1 MSVVERVGSR
11 QSAVGSGKT
20 PKAGAAV
27 VSSTAD
33 RRLPTADWLRV
44 VVALI
49 LATVAT
55 AAMAQ
60 PRLASDFE
68 IAQMEQQ
75 LARSRD
81 FEAQLSGRLNLGDL
95 RAARNER
102 SLARVE
108 YGKAFELAERERLA
122 ARRESSMSRYANATS
137 YAALA
142 QAKLGRT
149 AEAFALLEEA
159 ARYASDDAEAWNLY
173 ASAMRTLGHPR
184 KAVSAARNAVAIAAR
199 EHTLRANGTRA
210 ALDLAVDQH
219 ALATALIEANEL
231 REAEQLLVTVT
242 ESLRSRTFES
252 LQRDVAR
259 QESFE
264 VYSSARGDV
273 AAYVSL
279 LNRAQLRL
287 ASLYERR
294 GDVEH
299 ARAQYL
305 RVLQGRSDDVTALAA
320 LARLARSDAE
330 RERYYAEAFEANP
343 FSMPL
348 VRAYQAHLRD
358 QHPQIDDE
366 TTTGSRMRL
375 ALAQLA
381 RGETRAARTSLDALL
396 GKFPANETLRMLRRE
411 AEGVAATALPS
422 ANPTATE
429 LRALLDTFERLSPEQ
444 RMALDQTTFTS
455 TVAFTGTPAVTAE
468 GTVFESGAIDNVPFR
483 FSEPTVFA
491 GTFDVTRPLRLT
503 YRILGITR
511 LDNRDALLLEPV
523 RLEAAR

>member
-1 MSVVERVGSR
+1 MREAERR
-11 QSAVGSGKT
+11 AQSAEGRSSS
-20 PKAGAAV
+20 KAFF
-27 VSSTAD
+27 
-33 RRLPTADWLRV
+33 RRLFFC
-44 VVALI
+44 ALPSAFCA
-49 LATVAT
+49 LLL
-55 AAMAQ
+55 AQ

-68 IAQMEQQ
+68 IARMELQ

-81 FEAQLSGRLNLGDL
+81 FESQLSGRLNLGDL
-95 RAARNER
+95 RAARYER
-102 SLARVE
+102 SLARTE
-108 YGKAFELAERERLA
+108 YAKAFELAERERID
-122 ARRESSMSRYANATS
+122 ARRASSLSRYANATS

-142 QAKLGRT
+142 KAKLGRD

-199 EHTLRANGTRA
+199 ASGQKA

-231 REAEQLLVTVT
+231 SEAEQLLVTVT
-242 ESLRSRTFES
+242 ESLRSRAFDS

-294 GDVEH
+294 GDVER
-299 ARAQYL
+299 ARTQYL
-305 RVLQGRSDDVTALAA
+305 RVLEGRSDDATALGA

-343 FSMPL
+343 FSMAL
-348 VRAYQAHLRD
+348 VRAYQGHLRN
-358 QHPQIDDE
+358 QEARIDDE
-366 TTTGSRMRL
+366 TTTGARMRQ

-381 RGETRAARTSLDALL
+381 RGETRAARASLDALL
-396 GKFPANETLRMLRRE
+396 VKFPANETLRTLRRE
-411 AEGVAATALPS
+411 AESATTVALPS
-422 ANPTATE
+422 ANPSASE
-429 LRALLDTFERLSPEQ
+429 LRALLDAFERLTPEQ
-444 RMALDQTTFTS
+444 RLALDQTTFTS
-455 TVAFTGTPAVTAE
+455 SVVFR
-468 GTVFESGAIDNVPFR
+468 GTVFESGTIDTVPFR
-483 FSEPTVFA
+483 FSEPTLFA
-491 GTFDVTRPLRLT
+491 GTFDITKPLRLT

-511 LDNRDALLLEPV
+511 LDDREALLLEPI
-523 RLEAAR
+523 RLEASR

>member
-1 MSVVERVGSR
+1 M
-11 QSAVGSGKT
+11 
-20 PKAGAAV
+20 
-27 VSSTAD
+27 
-33 RRLPTADWLRV
+33 RRLLFYALPSALC
-44 VVALI
+44 ALI
-49 LATVAT
+49 LT
-55 AAMAQ
+55 AQ

-68 IAQMEQQ
+68 IAQMELQ
-75 LARSRD
+75 LARSRN

-108 YGKAFELAERERLA
+108 YGKAFALAERERVD
-122 ARRESSMSRYANATS
+122 ARRDASLSRYANATS

-142 QAKLGRT
+142 QAKLGRD

-199 EHTLRANGTRA
+199 TTGLRG
-210 ALDLAVDQH
+210 ALDLAVHRH

-242 ESLRSRTFES
+242 DSLRSRTFES
-252 LQRDVAR
+252 LQREVAR

-294 GDVEH
+294 GVADR
-299 ARAQYL
+299 AREQYL

-320 LARLARSDAE
+320 LARLARSDTE

-343 FSMPL
+343 FSMQL
-348 VRAYQAHLRD
+348 VRAYQDHLRE
-358 QHPQIDDE
+358 HSPQIDDPS
-366 TTTGSRMRL
+366 TTGGRIRE
-375 ALAQLA
+375 ALAQIA
-381 RGETRAARTSLDALL
+381 RGETRTARASLDALL
-396 GKFPANETLRMLRRE
+396 VKFPANETLRTLRRE
-411 AEGVAATALPS
+411 TEAATITELPS
-422 ANPTATE
+422 ANPTANE
-429 LRALLDTFERLSPEQ
+429 LRALLDTFERLTPEQ
-444 RMALDQTTFTS
+444 RVALDQATFTS
-455 TVAFTGTPAVTAE
+455 TVAFI
-468 GTVFESGAIDNVPFR
+468 GTVFETGTIDGVPFR
-483 FSEPTVFA
+483 FSEPTVFD
-491 GTFDVTRPLRLT
+491 GTFDSTNPLRLT

-511 LDNRDALLLEPV
+511 LDNRDALLLEPI
-523 RLEAAR
+523 RLEAQ

>member
-1 MSVVERVGSR
+1 MKVADGVGSR
-11 QSAVGSGKT
+11 QSAVGSSQSQRRRWCR
-20 PKAGAAV
+20 AV
-27 VSSTAD
+27 GPSTADRRPPTADWLPRIMAFLLADSSTAD
-33 RRLPTADWLRV
+33 RRLPTADWLRI
-44 VVALI
+44 VVAFL
-49 LATVAT
+49 LATIAT
-55 AAMAQ
+55 AARAQ

-95 RAARNER
+95 REARNER

-108 YGKAFELAERERLA
+108 YEKAFALAARERLD
-122 ARRESSMSRYANATS
+122 ARRDSSWSRYANATS

-142 QAKLGRT
+142 QAKLGRD

-159 ARYASDDAEAWNLY
+159 TRYASDDAEAWNLY

-184 KAVSAARNAVAIAAR
+184 KAVSAARNAVAIA
-199 EHTLRANGTRA
+199 RAHASQTHDTRA
-210 ALDLAVDQH
+210 ALDLAIDQH

-231 REAEQLLVTVT
+231 SEAEQLLITIT
-242 ESLRSRTFES
+242 ESLRSRAFES

-294 GDVEH
+294 GDVER

-320 LARLARSDAE
+320 LAHLAHSDADRGSIRGE
-330 RERYYAEAFEANP
+330 P
-343 FSMPL
+343 FLDAVGARVPEL
-348 VRAYQAHLRD
+348 PARFTGVDRRRNDDRQPDAHCAGATRAWRN
-358 QHPQIDDE
+358 
-366 TTTGSRMRL
+366 
-375 ALAQLA
+375 A
-381 RGETRAARTSLDALL
+381 RGARFD
-396 GKFPANETLRMLRRE
+396 RR
-411 AEGVAATALPS
+411 VA
-422 ANPTATE
+422 
-429 LRALLDTFERLSPEQ
+429 RQ
-444 RMALDQTTFTS
+444 
-455 TVAFTGTPAVTAE
+455 
-468 GTVFESGAIDNVPFR
+468 VPG
-483 FSEPTVFA
+483 E
-491 GTFDVTRPLRLT
+491 
-503 YRILGITR
+503 
-511 LDNRDALLLEPV
+511 
-523 RLEAAR
+523 

>member
-1 MSVVERVGSR
+1 MRGI
-11 QSAVGSGKT
+11 AI
-20 PKAGAAV
+20 
-27 VSSTAD
+27 
-33 RRLPTADWLRV
+33 
-44 VVALI
+44 LI
-49 LATVAT
+49 LAAVAT
-55 AAMAQ
+55 AALSQ
-60 PRLASDFE
+60 SRLASDFE
-68 IAQMEQQ
+68 IAQMELQ

-81 FEAQLSGRLNLGDL
+81 FKSQLSGRLNLGDL

-102 SLARVE
+102 SLARTE
-108 YGKAFELAERERLA
+108 FAKAFDLAERERID
-122 ARRESSMSRYANATS
+122 ARRDSSLSRYASATS

-142 QAKLGRT
+142 QAKLGRD

-159 ARYASDDAEAWNLY
+159 ARYASDDAETWNLY

-199 EHTLRANGTRA
+199 GSGPRA

-219 ALATALIEANEL
+219 ALATALIEANDL
-231 REAEQLLVTVT
+231 SEAEQLLVTVT
-242 ESLRSRTFES
+242 ESLRSPTFDS
-252 LQRDVAR
+252 LQREVAR

-294 GDVEH
+294 GEVER
-299 ARAQYL
+299 ARTQYL
-305 RVLQGRSDDVTALAA
+305 RVLEGRSDDATALAA

-343 FSMPL
+343 FSMTL
-348 VRAYQAHLRD
+348 VRAYQGHLRAQD
-358 QHPQIDDE
+358 VRIGDE
-366 TTTGSRMRL
+366 TTTGARMRQ

-381 RGETRAARTSLDALL
+381 RGETRASRASLDALL
-396 GKFPANETLRMLRRE
+396 VKFPANETLRTLRRE
-411 AEGVAATALPS
+411 AESTTTVGLPS
-422 ANPTATE
+422 SIPTTNE
-429 LRALLDTFERLSPEQ
+429 LRALLDAFERLTPDQ
-444 RMALDQTTFTS
+444 RVALDQATFTS
-455 TVAFTGTPAVTAE
+455 SVVFR
-468 GTVFESGAIDNVPFR
+468 GTVFESGTIENVPFR

-491 GTFDVTRPLRLT
+491 GTFDLTKPLRLT

-511 LDNRDALLLEPV
+511 ADDRDALLLEPI

>member
-1 MSVVERVGSR
+1 MRVI
-11 QSAVGSGKT
+11 
-20 PKAGAAV
+20 
-27 VSSTAD
+27 
-33 RRLPTADWLRV
+33 L
-44 VVALI
+44 ALI
-49 LATVAT
+49 LAAVAT
-55 AAMAQ
+55 AASSQ

-68 IAQMEQQ
+68 IAQMELQ

-81 FEAQLSGRLNLGDL
+81 FGSQLSCRLNLGDL

-102 SLARVE
+102 SLASAE
-108 YGKAFELAERERLA
+108 YAKAFELAERERLA
-122 ARRESSMSRYANATS
+122 ARRGSSMSRYANATS

-142 QAKLGRT
+142 QAKLGRD

-159 ARYASDDAEAWNLY
+159 ARYASDDAETWNLY

-199 EHTLRANGTRA
+199 ASGPKA

-231 REAEQLLVTVT
+231 SEAEQLLVTVT
-242 ESLRSRTFES
+242 ESLRSRAFDS

-294 GDVEH
+294 GDVER
-299 ARAQYL
+299 ARTQYQ

-320 LARLARSDAE
+320 LARLSRSDAE

-343 FSMPL
+343 FSMTL
-348 VRAYQAHLRD
+348 VRAYQGHLRD
-358 QHPQIDDE
+358 QNPRIDDE
-366 TTTGSRMRL
+366 TTTGSRMRQ

-381 RGETRAARTSLDALL
+381 RGEPRAARASLDELL
-396 GKFPANETLRMLRRE
+396 QKFPANETLRTLRRE
-411 AEGVAATALPS
+411 AESATKIALPS
-422 ANPTATE
+422 ANPAASE
-429 LRALLDTFERLSPEQ
+429 LRALLDAFDRLTSEQ
-444 RMALDQTTFTS
+444 RLALDQATFTS
-455 TVAFTGTPAVTAE
+455 NVMFR
-468 GTVFESGAIDNVPFR
+468 GTVFESGTIDNVPFR
-483 FSEPTVFA
+483 FSEPTQFA
-491 GTFDVTRPLRLT
+491 GTFDITQPLRLT

-511 LDNRDALLLEPV
+511 MDERDALLLEPI
-523 RLEAAR
+523 RLESSR

>member
-1 MSVVERVGSR
+1 M
-11 QSAVGSGKT
+11 AFLL
-20 PKAGAAV
+20 AD
-27 VSSTAD
+27 SSTAD
-33 RRLPTADWLRV
+33 RRLPTADWLRI
-44 VVALI
+44 VVAFL
-49 LATVAT
+49 LATIAT
-55 AAMAQ
+55 AARAQ

-95 RAARNER
+95 REARNER

-108 YGKAFELAERERLA
+108 YEKAFALAARERLD
-122 ARRESSMSRYANATS
+122 ARRDSSWSRYANATS

-142 QAKLGRT
+142 QAKLGRD

-159 ARYASDDAEAWNLY
+159 TRYASDDAEAWNLY

-184 KAVSAARNAVAIAAR
+184 KAVSAARNAVAIA
-199 EHTLRANGTRA
+199 RAHASQTHDTRA
-210 ALDLAVDQH
+210 ALDLAIDQH

-231 REAEQLLVTVT
+231 SEAEQLLITIT
-242 ESLRSRTFES
+242 ESLRSRAFES

-294 GDVEH
+294 GDVER

-320 LARLARSDAE
+320 LAHLAHSDAE
-330 RERYYAEAFEANP
+330 RERYFAEAFEANP
-343 FSMPL
+343 FSMQL
-348 VRAYQAHLRD
+348 VRAYQSYLRD
-358 QHPQIDDE
+358 SRASIEDE
-366 TTTGSRMRL
+366 TTTGSRMRI

-381 RGETRAARTSLDALL
+381 RGETRAARASIDALL
-396 GKFPANETLRMLRRE
+396 VKFPANETLRMLRRE
-411 AEGVAATALPS
+411 AEGATTITLPS
-422 ANPTATE
+422 SNPTASD
-429 LRALLDTFERLSPEQ
+429 LRALLDTFERLTPEQ
-444 RMALDQTTFTS
+444 HVALDQTTFTS
-455 TVAFTGTPAVTAE
+455 TVAFVGTPAVTSE
-468 GTVFESGAIDNVPFR
+468 GTAFESGTIDTVPFR

-491 GTFDVTRPLRLT
+491 GTFDLTQPLRLT

-511 LDNRDALLLEPV
+511 LDNRDALLLEPI